1 MENKVYE
8 NSDEFFNDYSA
19 KEGNQYCF
27 DCKAAA
33 PQWASVN
40 NGILIC
46 LSCSSTHRLLG
57 LQVSLVRS
65 ITLDIWTDKQINL
78 MRQGG
83 NLQVREYLEK
93 YDLENEDAKVK
104 FNTKAAQFH
113 RKRLAAL
120 ASNQ

>member
-8 NSDEFFNDYSA
+8 NSDDFFNEYSS

-27 DCKAAA
+27 DCNAPA

-46 LSCSSTHRLLG
+46 LACSSIHRLLG

-65 ITLDIWTDKQINL
+65 ITLDMWTERQINF
-78 MRQGG
+78 MKQGG
-83 NLQVREYLEK
+83 NLLLKEYFEK
-93 YDLENEDAKVK
+93 YDLEKEDPKVK
-104 FNTKAAQFH
+104 YATKAAQFH